1 MGEIKYKVG
10 DWELFVWKG
19 QYSIF
24 HQHHDL
30 LDSRHNRTSVGT
42 VYGTHILDFTHSFLV
57 SGDVC
62 SKCNEPVP
70 PLIKFAAA
78 IEGAKE

>member
-30 LDSRHNRTSVGT
+30 LDSRHNRI
-42 VYGTHILDFTHSFLV
+42 YGTHFLV